1 MCTAYLSSLFRIICL
16 SEFRLPR
23 LAMLLTSTFLMI
35 SVRSI
40 CGCFCQEY
48 WILPSFS
55 LKQDVRLCP
64 CKIPSISYASQCNL
78 AYFYVSHKVF
88 FVNNLMPSAFVLI
101 QVLGWSIFLIL
112 LPVAVLRIARICEGE
127 NRLWRQPGRATY
139 MQDNNDF
146 KIDRVILGSLSPRNK
161 LFE

>member
-1 MCTAYLSSLFRIICL
+1 MCTPYLSSLFRIICL
-16 SEFRLPR
+16 SEFHLPR
-23 LAMLLTSTFLMI
+23 LAMLLTIDIFDDLSALYLRLLLPGVLDLALILVEAGCTSMSLQNSIYLI
-35 SVRSI
+35 SR
-40 CGCFCQEY
+40 
-48 WILPSFS
+48 
-55 LKQDVRLCP
+55 
-64 CKIPSISYASQCNL
+64 CNL